1 MLPHNGFGRHAH
13 LSASFTYRTTEGFQT
28 SRSIRKSAT
37 SVQPVQLGHI
47 IGRKPLRA
55 FTFSTIFSHQL
66 PSMPALISRSRAT
79 WAIGIPGIPSNPH
92 RPLPKLQID
101 LPARL

>member
-1 MLPHNGFGRHAH
+1 MWIAFSPEVSQRRLVMMPHNGFGPPAH

-37 SVQPVQLGHI
+37 LGAQPVQLSHI

-55 FTFSTIFSHQL
+55 FTFSTILSHPVAQHARVD
-66 PSMPALISRSRAT
+66 PEISGHLGDRHA
-79 WAIGIPGIPSNPH
+79 WYPE
-92 RPLPKLQID
+92 
-101 LPARL
+101 